1 MKTFDGLGRRYM
13 NVELEPHEAD
23 SLRAYLRG
31 FGIAYETSQA
41 GNLIHF
47 EVLTDEVDRY
57 FIDRFLEV
65 L

>member
-13 NVELEPHEAD
+13 NVELEPGEAD
-23 SLRAYLRG
+23 LFRAHLRD
-31 FGIAYETSQA
+31 FGAKYEASQA

-57 FIDRFLEV
+57 FINGFLEK